1 MFEFTDGYD
10 AMINLAAMQKK
21 PALTA
26 SIKDGEAIF
35 EKYERIRK
43 AELLSSLLLSHL
55 GTV

>member
-10 AMINLAAMQKK
+10 AMINLAAMQK

-35 EKYERIRK
+35 EEYERIRK
-43 AELLSSLLLSHL
+43 AELLSSLLLTHL